1 MFGEELG
8 VEYRPKNLGLVRGQ
22 RHSQFR
28 LLEFPE
34 TYTVKCSLS
43 VGTGLGQSD
52 PGNRS

>member
-1 MFGEELG
+1 MVEEEMG
-8 VEYRPKNLGLVRGQ
+8 VEYRPKTLGLVRGQ
-22 RHSQFR
+22 RHSQFQ

-34 TYTVKCSLS
+34 TYTVECSLS